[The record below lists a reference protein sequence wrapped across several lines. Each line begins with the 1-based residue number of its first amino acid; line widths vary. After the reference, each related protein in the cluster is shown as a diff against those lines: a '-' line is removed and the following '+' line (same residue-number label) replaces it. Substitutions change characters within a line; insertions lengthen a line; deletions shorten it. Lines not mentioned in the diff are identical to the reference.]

1 MSLINQMLQDLEQ
14 RRAAG
19 APLPIDQSQVRAVL
33 APPRMHIAWW
43 LALVLLAALLALGLW
58 SWQHSPRAMRVPPAA
73 VAAPLAARV
82 AAPAPPSPM
91 PAPAPAASA
100 PMAAGGIAAAAPAA
114 AAPTVPG
121 GVPAAVPVAVASA
134 PPAAA
139 ATSAPASTPV
149 PALAAVPAAAI
160 PEPEKTANRTP
171 SPALPSALAANTGKG
186 PPASAVSAASA
197 EHALPKLAPHRASPA
212 PMASPPGVAAS
223 ADGAQAQ
230 PGIAPL
236 GKEMR
241 APTPQQQ
248 AENDFRK
255 AVALIQQG
263 NAAAAQAALEQALQ
277 ADPRHAAARQTLAG
291 LLLDAKHVQAAL
303 DTLQAGLQLDP
314 AQPGM
319 AMILARIQ
327 MENGAL
333 GSALATL
340 QRSLPY
346 GAERA
351 DYQAFL
357 AALLQREKRHPEA
370 IEHYQQ
376 ALRKAPQN
384 GLWWM
389 GLGISLRAA
398 ARPGDAREAFNRAAG
413 SNLLSPPLRAFVEQQ
428 LQQLPGDQQGR
439 SSGRD
444 VP

>member
-43 LALVLLAALLALGLW
+43 LALVLLVALLALGLW
-58 SWQHSPRAMRVPPAA
+58 SWQRSPHALQVPSVA
-73 VAAPLAARV
+73 VAAPAATRV
-82 AAPAPPSPM
+82 AVPVL
-91 PAPAPAASA
+91 PAPAASV
-100 PMAAGGIAAAAPAA
+100 PLAAGGVAAVASSVPVAAPA
-114 AAPTVPG
+114 
-121 GVPAAVPVAVASA
+121 AVASA

-139 ATSAPASTPV
+139 APAPAPTAAPAPAPTPA
-149 PALAAVPAAAI
+149 PALSAVPAAAI
-160 PEPEKTANRTP
+160 PEPEKTASRTP
-171 SPALPSALAANTGKG
+171 SPAV
-186 PPASAVSAASA
+186 PPALPLDAGRGRLVHAASAASA
-197 EHALPKLAPHRASPA
+197 EHAVPKLAHRAPPA
-212 PMASPPGVAAS
+212 PLAGAPRVAAS

-263 NAAAAQAALEQALQ
+263 SAAAAQAALERALQ

-291 LLLDAKHVQAAL
+291 LLLDAKQVPAAL

-333 GSALATL
+333 ESALATL

-370 IEHYQQ
+370 IEHYRQ
-376 ALRKAPQN
+376 ALSKSPQN

-398 ARPGDAREAFNRAAG
+398 ARPGDAREAFSRAAD
-413 SNLLSPPLRAFVEQQ
+413 SNRLSPPLHAFVEQQ
-428 LQQLPGDQQGR
+428 LQQLPDGQRDRR
-439 SSGRD
+439 SGPD